1 MRRSRTKRD
10 SCDSVQVG
18 VTCDLTMDIE
28 DDVEVV
34 QRSLVVA
41 ILAVVAL
48 VWYCVLWSLSI
59 LGCVAG

>member
-10 SCDSVQVG
+10 SCDSVQAG

-34 QRSLVVA
+34 QRSLVVTV
-41 ILAVVAL
+41 LAVVAL

>member
-1 MRRSRTKRD
+1 MRRSRTNRD
-10 SCDSVQVG
+10 SCDSMQVG
-18 VTCDLTMDIE
+18 VACDLTMDIE